1 MWGRVSSRMSIHC
14 GHPARPRIWNGWRNT
29 RASRSLRHSW
39 GGSTLRLCARITY
52 YSIPYFITNQ
62 GAGDLH
68 FSGCY
73 RRLGEDV
80 EAGLPRK
87 DQHVIERYVAE
98 AVPINKPCAAP
109 LIPSRT
115 YGLVPSPQRDVHVD
129 NRFSGD
135 EPDGTTCRYFTVQ
148 VQTAE

>member
-1 MWGRVSSRMSIHC
+1 M
-14 GHPARPRIWNGWRNT
+14 
-29 RASRSLRHSW
+29 
-39 GGSTLRLCARITY
+39 
-52 YSIPYFITNQ
+52 
-62 GAGDLH
+62 H